1 VSLPDTPS
9 SADRRPDDPGPGTER
24 GLPVTGK
31 STVGDGAGGNS
42 TAGEAVTETREG
54 GVASLLVERS
64 ILICCGS
71 GGVGKTTT
79 AAALALGAAVAGRRA
94 VVVTIDPARRLANAL
109 GLDSL
114 TNTPKTIEGDWSGEL
129 SAVMLDAKGTFDA
142 LVTRYATSQEQAERI
157 RSNRLYQ
164 NLSSALSGTQEY
176 MAMEKL
182 YELHEESGFDLV
194 VVDTPPT
201 RHALDFLDAP
211 RRLTKFLENRIFR
224 LLLTP
229 TKTYL
234 RAMSIATKT
243 LLRTLSKVAGS
254 EFVED
259 AIAFFQAFEGMEEGF
274 RQRAARVEQLLS
286 EPGTAFV
293 LVAAPRRD
301 AIEEARFFAEK
312 LAQSHLP
319 VAALVV
325 NRLQPTFGAT
335 PRHGQ
340 DARATG
346 PLTTGPLR
354 TGPGAGSRV
363 AHPPQPGEA
372 LAVSLNH
379 RHGEMGN
386 VSSQR
391 PEDSALAW
399 GYLTANLND
408 FVEVASLEEEH
419 FCELAHEL
427 EPAPVLRVPLLASD
441 VHDLSGLAEVTGYL
455 LTEPLLSER
464 GQHPAR
470 E

>member
-1 VSLPDTPS
+1 M
-9 SADRRPDDPGPGTER
+9 
-24 GLPVTGK
+24 
-31 STVGDGAGGNS
+31 GNS
-42 TAGEAVTETREG
+42 TAEQAVTETGET

-79 AAALALGAAVAGRRA
+79 AAALALGAALAGRRA

-114 TNTPKTIEGDWSGEL
+114 SNTPKTIEGEWSGEL

-142 LVTRYATSQEQAERI
+142 LISRYATSLEQAERI

-229 TKTYL
+229 TRSYL

-335 PRHGQ
+335 SR
-340 DARATG
+340 DTEA
-346 PLTTGPLR
+346 PLTTGPG
-354 TGPGAGSRV
+354 TSGRV
-363 AHPPQPGEA
+363 AHPPQPGDA
-372 LAVSLNH
+372 LAASLNH
-379 RHGEMGN
+379 RHSEMGN
-386 VSSQR
+386 DSNQS
-391 PEDSALAW
+391 PEAGALAW

-464 GQHPAR
+464 GQHLAR